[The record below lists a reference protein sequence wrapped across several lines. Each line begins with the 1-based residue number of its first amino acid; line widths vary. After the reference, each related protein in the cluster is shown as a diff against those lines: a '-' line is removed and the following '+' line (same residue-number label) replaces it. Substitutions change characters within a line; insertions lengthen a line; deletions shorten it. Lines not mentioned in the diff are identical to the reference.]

1 MGTGLWESALT
12 RGDRMFSTSRT
23 DISDALLDH
32 YSGIDNWGWDP
43 FQASKLSNGR
53 PLHYAMVELWRRHNL
68 SQRFQIPPSTLIS
81 FADAI
86 EESYQIV
93 MDI

>member
-1 MGTGLWESALT
+1 
-12 RGDRMFSTSRT
+12 MFTNRT
-23 DISDALLDH
+23 DLSESLLDH
-32 YSGIDNWGWDP
+32 FSGIDNWGWDP
-43 FQASKLSNGR
+43 FVASNVTNGR
-53 PLHYAMVELWRRHNL
+53 PLHYAMLELFRKHNL

-93 MDI
+93 SQIGLL